1 MDCEL
6 RQRGTLVKRCVVCI
20 AIFALFVM
28 QAPAQTNPLR
38 DSVAIVTEK
47 LEYAPDSEE
56 LLLKRAGYNIELE
69 QWDYAKT
76 DYDRVLRR
84 NPNNLTALFFRAYV
98 NERLGRYG
106 FSRLDYMNLLK
117 IVPNHFE
124 AKLGLALLNEKDKH
138 LTEAM
143 DQINQLVEQFP
154 DSALAYAARAGIET
168 ERGMHL
174 LAEYDY
180 SEALLRD
187 PTNKDYLLARIE
199 ELIALERYADARKN
213 LDLLVGMGIS
223 RVSLR
228 SYYDRLH

>member
-6 RQRGTLVKRCVVCI
+6 RQRGTLVKRGVVCI

-98 NERLGRYG
+98 NERLGRSLISSSFPAILASSG
-106 FSRLDYMNLLK
+106 FKSASSR
-117 IVPNHFE
+117 
-124 AKLGLALLNEKDKH
+124 
-138 LTEAM
+138 
-143 DQINQLVEQFP
+143 
-154 DSALAYAARAGIET
+154 SA
-168 ERGMHL
+168 
-174 LAEYDY
+174 
-180 SEALLRD
+180 S
-187 PTNKDYLLARIE
+187 
-199 ELIALERYADARKN
+199 
-213 LDLLVGMGIS
+213 S
-223 RVSLR
+223 Q
-228 SYYDRLH
+228 RL